1 MLKYD
6 KLYFLHI
13 PKTGGRFFT
22 KYIIRPIEKNL
33 EQNGIKLVQ
42 LPPNVNKHGGW
53 HKDIDDRTYVVS
65 VIRDPVEFFVS
76 LVAHIASDQ
85 NGLIDHENDQ
95 IVKNNST
102 ILDIDKQFLFDKM
115 EELKYL
121 NNFQSQNFILTPEDN
136 NFVTYSRKMYNNF
149 GLNIDTQ
156 LLYERVK
163 RTNLLIR
170 HTDLKSMDYSIL
182 VDKISDDLGIKL
194 NINTS
199 IINKEIYKNNNSE
212 FLLNKL
218 NSEDIEKIYKNFM
231 LDKEI
236 YENDSIFWTAK

>member
-22 KYIIRPIEKNL
+22 KYIIRPIEKTL